1 MKCRFC
7 AEEIQDGAIY
17 CRYCHAIKDEGQW
30 THPVSATQNRD
41 PAKSRLRSTLKFT
54 GGFFFISA
62 LIELTSITSDV
73 WLLGAN
79 HSGFVAVVYH
89 LIFIGIYG
97 GMGWGLWSAQP
108 WGFQMMLAGTL
119 AYTVD
124 RALFLMYV
132 KPMTSLMKDY
142 ADLMGVGAANPLS
155 SIQTYATLGTLLS
168 WWGFVLYLYFKRDY
182 FQKP

>member
-89 LIFIGIYG
+89 LIFIGIYRYL
-97 GMGWGLWSAQP
+97 WRHGL
-108 WGFQMMLAGTL
+108 
-119 AYTVD
+119 
-124 RALFLMYV
+124 
-132 KPMTSLMKDY
+132 
-142 ADLMGVGAANPLS
+142 GVMVS
-155 SIQTYATLGTLLS
+155 TTLGFS
-168 WWGFVLYLYFKRDY
+168 DDAGWHIGLYCR
-182 FQKP
+182 